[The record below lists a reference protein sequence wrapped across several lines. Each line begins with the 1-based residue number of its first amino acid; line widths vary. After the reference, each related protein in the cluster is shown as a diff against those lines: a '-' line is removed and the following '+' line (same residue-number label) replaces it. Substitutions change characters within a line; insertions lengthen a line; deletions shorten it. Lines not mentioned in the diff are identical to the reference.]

1 MSAAEQAKQRL
12 VAIDV
17 GEVSIV
23 DRPANEEPFVVTK
36 SLEAPVGDSNSD
48 STVNKAGGGVTLD
61 PYTAASVTTRAAQD
75 LLWRIQDKMGD
86 PSKAADVAADIER
99 LKSMVAAAQEFQTLI
114 NKSLEPVTTLVT
126 KAKEADDK
134 DKPKGKLPAFMKEA
148 LAKLR
153 ESLKAMD
160 DEPDGDEGD
169 VAKALEVIAK
179 AGQKQFSKDR
189 LAKLAEAFKHMGAMY
204 KEADAEGF
212 KKSVEEWTAKPATAT
227 TGGSAVEGGGAT
239 TQPDPKA
246 ATPAN
251 GSVNKSDDAPA
262 WFTKAMAEVA
272 GKVDALTTTQAT
284 VAKRVDAIEKTDAV
298 SKALGDTNTSSAP
311 VEKSKGFWTG
321 VL

>member
-48 STVNKAGGGVTLD
+48 SSVNKAGGGVTLD

-114 NKSLEPVTTLVT
+114 NKSLEPVTTLVS

-153 ESLKAMD
+153 DSIKAMD
-160 DEPDGDEGD
+160 DEPDGDEEAAT
-169 VAKALEVIAK
+169 AKALEVILK
-179 AGQKQFSKDR
+179 AGQKQFSKER
-189 LAKLAEAFKHMGAMY
+189 LGKLAEAFKHIAGMY
-204 KEADAEGF
+204 KTVDNEGF
-212 KKSVEEWTAKPATAT
+212 TKALEEWTAKPATAQS
-227 TGGSAVEGGGAT
+227 GGGANDGGGAT

-251 GSVNKSDDAPA
+251 GSVNKSDEAPA
-262 WFTKAMAEVA
+262 WFTKAMTEIKEGQTAV
-272 GKVDALTTTQAT
+272 T
-284 VAKRVDAIEKTDAV
+284 KRIDAIEKTDAV
-298 SKALGDTNTSSAP
+298 SKALGDNTTSSQP
-311 VEKSKGFWTG
+311 VEKQKSIWTG